1 MFYLNCPAENPVLT
15 EFIKLEFLQNPLNIL
30 TPIFSEIESSSS
42 VSVVGFIDVLF
53 CDTELNWYQCTN
65 RPGFDM
71 HDSAVL
77 HGTL

>member
-1 MFYLNCPAENPVLT
+1 MNVFYLNCPSENPVLT
-15 EFIKLEFLQNPLNIL
+15 EFIKLEFITKPAYK
-30 TPIFSEIESSSS
+30 TR
-42 VSVVGFIDVLF
+42 FIDVLF